1 MRREGEGG
9 SEGGSRQENDLRAK
23 LSWRRGVGG
32 QNPPPAPAHNKAM
45 ILGTD
50 SDGVGKNVADYLFSK
65 SPLT

>member
-1 MRREGEGG
+1 MIYAP
-9 SEGGSRQENDLRAK
+9 SS
-23 LSWRRGVGG
+23 VGG
-32 QNPPPAPAHNKAM
+32 AASEAKIPRPPTPAHNKAM